1 MARMH
6 RIDLPFCLYHVI
18 SRTNSGEIAFTGKRE
33 MDKFLGYLEKYSKIF
48 NFRIHAWCLMPNH
61 FHLLLEST
69 DQARLSELMR
79 RLLTAYTIFCNRRR
93 GRHGHL
99 FQGRFKSF
107 VVDKSEYLLELS
119 RYIHLNPARM
129 KKQVDPEIYY
139 GSSLRFYLKNQELP
153 WLYTKEILS
162 FFGGKPKKYKEF
174 IQEGSDVVESPEIS
188 MRRFVG
194 DMEFSKRFLKRVK
207 KYEYNRKKYKEKEP
221 DLERETQQ
229 AWAIVRDVARS
240 FGLEPTQIKNALRAR
255 GRLSKA
261 RRLCIIRMRDNL
273 PWTYK
278 QIGRFFNIK
287 TVNGVQKCLR
297 AKLQ

>member
-1 MARMH
+1 MH

-139 GSSLRFYLKNQELP
+139 GSSLRF
-153 WLYTKEILS
+153 
-162 FFGGKPKKYKEF
+162 
-174 IQEGSDVVESPEIS
+174 
-188 MRRFVG
+188 
-194 DMEFSKRFLKRVK
+194 
-207 KYEYNRKKYKEKEP
+207 
-221 DLERETQQ
+221 
-229 AWAIVRDVARS
+229 
-240 FGLEPTQIKNALRAR
+240 
-255 GRLSKA
+255 
-261 RRLCIIRMRDNL
+261 
-273 PWTYK
+273 
-278 QIGRFFNIK
+278 
-287 TVNGVQKCLR
+287 
-297 AKLQ
+297 